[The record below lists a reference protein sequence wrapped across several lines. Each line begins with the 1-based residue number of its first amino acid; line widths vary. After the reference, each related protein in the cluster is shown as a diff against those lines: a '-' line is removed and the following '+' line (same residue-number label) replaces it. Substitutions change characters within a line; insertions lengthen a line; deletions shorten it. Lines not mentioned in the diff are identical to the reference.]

1 MIEIIVTAV
10 SLLVLFETTSFSF
23 KRRLIIIIKLAGAW
37 ACDRVCYAWDAAG
50 AYLGNVPSSSISSG
64 LNLDDVD
71 DNDDDDG
78 DGDHYE
84 PMNIVFAG
92 RGGTLE
98 VTATPVLELWRPC
111 L

>member
-50 AYLGNVPSSSISSG
+50 AYLGNVPSSSISG
-64 LNLDDVD
+64 LDLDDVD

-92 RGGTLE
+92 RGGDTGGDSD
-98 VTATPVLELWRPC
+98 AC
-111 L
+111 A

>member
-1 MIEIIVTAV
+1 MIEVIVTAV
-10 SLLVLFETTSFSF
+10 SFLALFETTSFSF

-50 AYLGNVPSSSISSG
+50 AYLGNVPSSSISSR
-64 LNLDDVD
+64 LDLDDVD
-71 DNDDDDG
+71 DNHDDDG

-92 RGGTLE
+92 RGGDTGGDSD
-98 VTATPVLELWRPC
+98 AC
-111 L
+111 A